1 MSSGTDW
8 SATSSG
14 RTTRTDGVPAPRGLQ
29 ASASAPGRQRN
40 RALFHGARI
49 AIGLTLAALTYVLFP
64 ASPAERVPVYDVGA
78 VASSN
83 VIAPFA
89 FAVPKAPAELARE
102 RGELARAAEP
112 IFNYSAA
119 DLDSSRIELDR
130 FARAITA
137 AAGSS
142 PDPRIAIEGIRNA
155 AAAFQLRLT
164 TDEAAYLLR
173 PDDRA
178 NMIDA
183 VARVYERWG
192 PTGVAPS
199 GVLDSVRGDIIVR
212 GPEGERRIRADN
224 VMTFSALV
232 TRARQIHP
240 APTSQVGDAA
250 YLRILGAFFRPTLRP
265 DPTATRLR
273 IDELVRSVK
282 PNRYEVRAGEKIIG
296 ANEVVSPED
305 HDKLRALAAE
315 LASRPGAELGI
326 TRALGGILLNFV
338 ILGVLGGSLAMF
350 RREVY
355 ERIRYVGLF
364 AGVIALVIGAAA
376 IIASATPVRPELVPV
391 AFAAVILSAL
401 FDQRISLITA
411 MVLALLLGTQN
422 AFRGSNL
429 LTAALLA
436 GTVAAFAVRAINRR
450 NQSFRWILAVAGAY
464 AIAAIALGAALRT
477 PASDVLQSIGWGAVS
492 AVVSVVFALQLL
504 PLAEHLTGIETDLTL
519 LEWSDLNRPLMQRL
533 SLEAPGTYAH
543 TIVMANLA
551 ESACRAI
558 GANALLARVGCYYH
572 DIGKLAKPQYFVEN
586 QRKGQ
591 NPHDKLKPTTSASII
606 RNHIREGL
614 ELASQHGVPRAVRAF
629 IAEHHGTGEIAYF
642 LEKAKERDAVVRNPA
657 EFVYPGPRPQSAET
671 AVAMLADGVEAAVRV
686 LSEPRPER
694 VREVVDHIV
703 RQRME
708 QGQLRDAPLTLRQL
722 DMVKQEFTRVLSGM
736 YHNRVDYPAASGGVT
751 SEFASV

>member
-14 RTTRTDGVPAPRGLQ
+14 RTTRTDGPPAGRGSSRPDA
-29 ASASAPGRQRN
+29 ASGTRTRK
-40 RALFHGARI
+40 RALFHGARV
-49 AIGLTLAALTYVLFP
+49 AIGLALATLTYVLFP
-64 ASPAERVPVYDVGA
+64 SSTAEQVPVYDVGA
-78 VASSN
+78 VATTN

-89 FAVPKAPAELARE
+89 FAVPKAAADLERE

-112 IFNYSAA
+112 IFTYSAA
-119 DLDSSRIELDR
+119 DLDSSRVELQR
-130 FARAITA
+130 FANAVTV
-137 AAGSS
+137 AAGA
-142 PDPRIAIEGIRNA
+142 PDARIAVEEIRNA
-155 AAAFQLRLT
+155 AAAFQVRLT
-164 TDEAAYLLR
+164 TDEAAYLLN
-173 PDDRA
+173 PA
-178 NMIDA
+178 NRGPLIEA

-192 PTGVAPS
+192 PSGVAPS
-199 GVLDSVRGDIIVR
+199 GVLDSVRGDVIVR
-212 GPEGERRIRADN
+212 TREGERRIRADE

-232 TRARQIHP
+232 ARARQIHP
-240 APTSQVGDAA
+240 APTSQVADAV

-265 DPTATRLR
+265 DPAATRLR

-282 PNRYEVRAGEKIIG
+282 PNRFEVRAGEKIIG
-296 ANEVVSPED
+296 ANEVVAPED
-305 HDKLRALAAE
+305 HEKLRALAAE
-315 LASRPGAELGI
+315 LGTRPGAELGV

-338 ILGVLGGSLAMF
+338 ILAVLGMSLALF
-350 RREVY
+350 RRELYV
-355 ERIRYVGLF
+355 RIRHVALF
-364 AGVIALVIGAAA
+364 AGVIALVVMAAA
-376 IIASATPVRPELVPV
+376 VIASATPVRPELVPV

-422 AFRGSNL
+422 VFRGTNL

-436 GTVAAFAVRAINRR
+436 GTVAAFTVRAINRR
-450 NQSFRWILAVAGAY
+450 NQSFRWIFAVAAAY
-464 AIAAIALGAALRT
+464 AVAALALGGALNT
-477 PASDVLQSIGWGAVS
+477 PAREILQSIGWGAVS

-504 PLAEHLTGIETDLTL
+504 PLAEHLTGVETDLTL

-543 TIVMANLA
+543 TILMANLA

-591 NPHDKLKPTTSASII
+591 NPHDRLKPGTSASII

-614 ELASQHGVPRAVRAF
+614 ELAAQHGVPKAVRAF
-629 IAEHHGTGEIAYF
+629 ISEHHGTGSIAYF
-642 LEKAKERDAVVRNPA
+642 LEKAKERDQAVANPS
-657 EFVYPGPRPQSAET
+657 EFAYPGPRPQSAET

-694 VREVVDHIV
+694 VREVVEHII

-722 DMVKQEFTRVLSGM
+722 DIIKEEFTRVLSGM
-736 YHNRVDYPAASGGVT
+736 YHNRIDYPATSGGVT